1 MKILEWIKKNKVIS
15 CCVILGVI
23 ILIVCLSYT
32 KVFGVFFT
40 NHNSNLSIDESA
52 LGDVSVT
59 SVSISGDSTIKRGS
73 TVTLTVSTSGT
84 GSNVDKLAALQDGL
98 SVLGTK
104 TGISASF
111 TSYDKINVT
120 ASSSAVPGSTFT
132 IEVCSDVE
140 PPVCGTKTMTVL
152 GYFTISPSST
162 NLTLGDST
170 TLNARFDSNDVT
182 SSATWTSSNDSV
194 VTIDGKGDIT
204 GSGEGNAVVTATYTY
219 EGNQYSAT
227 CSVTVKEAVPT
238 GVTITGNSTVTVG
251 SNITLSA
258 SVSPSAASQ
267 LVNWSSSDTSVA
279 TVDENGK
286 ITGIKAGKVTIT
298 ATSKALSTVKNTKEI
313 TVNPSSSAVPT
324 GVTIT
329 GNSTVT
335 VGSNIT
341 LSASVSPSAASQL
354 VNWSSSD
361 ASVATVDENGKITGI
376 KAGKVTITATSKA
389 LSTVKTTKQITV
401 NPSNTNNPSVVIS
414 GGKSVLVGKTLQL
427 SATVYPNSASQTVV
441 WTSLNPEIATVD
453 RNTGVV
459 TGVSKGTV
467 KITATVP
474 GSSISDTIDISVSE
488 EGADPE
494 VVIMGGTA
502 VLKGQRL
509 YLNAVVNPS
518 SSSQT
523 VKWSSDDTS
532 IATVDSASGVVTG
545 VNAGRVKITA
555 TSTVVDSD
563 GKFVSSSVYIT
574 VTSNS
579 IVINGGR
586 IVAVDSTLTLTA
598 VVPSGKK
605 VTWSSSDTGIA
616 TVDAA
621 TGVVTGVKAGQATIR
636 AAISSDV
643 YETALI
649 TVIDAKSITVSPTK
663 LWLAK
668 DGDSEVVKASVTD
681 SSGKSVDGV
690 VLEVKE
696 NKYTNVTISGYNLT
710 TKSLSTGEVTDN
722 IKVCIK
728 DTNFCATYQAYI
740 YCQKWTLVNSSF
752 KFVLGHDKNG
762 AHLNETCY
770 YRDLSEN
777 KCEPVKEG
785 DKIVAYNC
793 KSYYNRCCGT
803 GGGGGG
809 DTPTPSQYACYLNST
824 TGDYKWA
831 IQSPGNG
838 YVKVSNITS
847 EANCKKPETPS
858 QYACYVNETTG
869 DYKWSTQ
876 SPGSGYSV
884 NSNITSEANCK
895 KPVQENPACY
905 RDVANNHVWG
915 LYQNDSN
922 YTLVEEADTEE
933 ECMNVIEVPITARD
947 VATIIYVFVV
957 ILLAGGIW
965 FVYYV
970 NHKKRLNQ

>member
-1 MKILEWIKKNKVIS
+1 M
-15 CCVILGVI
+15 
-23 ILIVCLSYT
+23 
-32 KVFGVFFT
+32 
-40 NHNSNLSIDESA
+40 
-52 LGDVSVT
+52 
-59 SVSISGDSTIKRGS
+59 
-73 TVTLTVSTSGT
+73 
-84 GSNVDKLAALQDGL
+84 
-98 SVLGTK
+98 
-104 TGISASF
+104 
-111 TSYDKINVT
+111 
-120 ASSSAVPGSTFT
+120 
-132 IEVCSDVE
+132 
-140 PPVCGTKTMTVL
+140 
-152 GYFTISPSST
+152 
-162 NLTLGDST
+162 
-170 TLNARFDSNDVT
+170 
-182 SSATWTSSNDSV
+182 
-194 VTIDGKGDIT
+194 
-204 GSGEGNAVVTATYTY
+204 
-219 EGNQYSAT
+219 
-227 CSVTVKEAVPT
+227 
-238 GVTITGNSTVTVG
+238 
-251 SNITLSA
+251 
-258 SVSPSAASQ
+258 
-267 LVNWSSSDTSVA
+267 
-279 TVDENGK
+279 
-286 ITGIKAGKVTIT
+286 
-298 ATSKALSTVKNTKEI
+298 
-313 TVNPSSSAVPT
+313 
-324 GVTIT
+324 
-329 GNSTVT
+329 
-335 VGSNIT
+335 
-341 LSASVSPSAASQL
+341 
-354 VNWSSSD
+354 
-361 ASVATVDENGKITGI
+361 
-376 KAGKVTITATSKA
+376 
-389 LSTVKTTKQITV
+389 
-401 NPSNTNNPSVVIS
+401 
-414 GGKSVLVGKTLQL
+414 
-427 SATVYPNSASQTVV
+427 
-441 WTSLNPEIATVD
+441 NPEIATVD

-895 KPVQENPACY
+895 KPETPSQYACYVNETTGDYKWSTQSPGSGYSLNSNITSEANCKKPVQENPACY

>member
-227 CSVTVKEAVPT
+227 CSVTVKE
-238 GVTITGNSTVTVG
+238 
-251 SNITLSA
+251 
-258 SVSPSAASQ
+258 
-267 LVNWSSSDTSVA
+267 
-279 TVDENGK
+279 
-286 ITGIKAGKVTIT
+286 
-298 ATSKALSTVKNTKEI
+298 
-313 TVNPSSSAVPT
+313 AVPT

-895 KPVQENPACY
+895 KPETPSQYACYVNETTGDYKWSTQSPGSGYSLNSNITSEANCKKPVQENPACY